1 MNGNELRARAR
12 RHLGPHFTRKP
23 AWDSDFPIF
32 VRGEGS
38 YLIDTE
44 GDRYLDGLAGLFCV
58 NMGHGRSDIAK
69 AAADQVGTLAYASNW
84 GMAHPPAIE
93 AASLIAELAPGD
105 LGTTFFVNSGSEA
118 VETAVKFARQY
129 HRSQGQPERTKI
141 ISREMAYH
149 GTTLGALSVTQLP
162 KIKEPFGPLLPGVRS
177 VPNTLGYLGDC
188 GPARELPCVQAIE
201 DVIAEEGPETIAALF
216 AEPVQNGRGALV
228 PPDGYWQELRAICDK
243 YGILLVSDEV
253 ICSFGRLGHWFGHGL
268 TGVVPDMIT
277 FAKGS
282 TSGYAPLG
290 GMIAR
295 EQLVQDLFGS
305 SKGGVF
311 THGATWGG
319 HPVSTAVATANITA
333 MRDEN
338 VLGNVADRAPKVA
351 AALDSLQKVAP
362 LRERRSG
369 NRVLLRHRVD
379 GRPQQRPRAHRAGI
393 ADRPARGAPR
403 VVQAHQGDPARG
415 RPRGHH
421 DHGVATAGGRR
432 RRARRALARYRRH
445 ADRRREGRAALTVHC
460 TACTALSRDITSM
473 SLLLHPRDRS
483 FSGAESPCRMGPS
496 AMASPR
502 RSASL

>member
-1 MNGNELRARAR
+1 VNGNELRARAR

-23 AWDSDFPIF
+23 AWDSEFPIF
-32 VRGEGS
+32 VRGDGS

-44 GDRYLDGLAGLFCV
+44 GERYLDGLAGLFCV
-58 NMGHGRSDIAK
+58 NMGHGRSDIA
-69 AAADQVGTLAYASNW
+69 AAAAEQVNTLAYASNW

-129 HRSQGQPERTKI
+129 HRSQGQPQRTKI

-188 GPARELPCVQAIE
+188 GPATELPCVQAIE
-201 DVIAEEGPETIAALF
+201 EVIAEEGPDTIAALF

-228 PPDGYWQELRAICDK
+228 PPEGYWQELRRICDEH
-243 YGILLVSDEV
+243 GILLVSDEV

-268 TGVVPDMIT
+268 TGVVPDIIT

-295 EQLVQDLFGS
+295 EQLVSDLFGS
-305 SKGGVF
+305 SAGGVF

-319 HPVSTAVATANITA
+319 HPVSTAVAIANISA

-338 VLGNVADRAPKVA
+338 VLENVSDRAPKVR
-351 AALDSLQKVAP
+351 AALDSLQRSHRCVKDVRGAGFFYAIELMADHNSGRELTEQESLTV
-362 LRERRSG
+362 LRE
-369 NRVLLRHRVD
+369 VLPESFKRTKVILRGD
-379 GRPQQRPRAHRAGI
+379 
-393 ADRPARGAPR
+393 DRGATMIMVSP
-403 VVQAHQGDPARG
+403 PL
-415 RPRGHH
+415 
-421 DHGVATAGGRR
+421 VADDDV
-432 RRARRALARYRRH
+432 L
-445 ADRRREGRAALTVHC
+445 DE
-460 TACTALSRDITSM
+460 
-473 SLLLHPRDRS
+473 LLHGIDGMLTDVEKAVQP
-483 FSGAESPCRMGPS
+483 
-496 AMASPR
+496 
-502 RSASL
+502 